1 MALLDEVR
9 PRRVLFTTFTFSPGW
24 FDAFCF
30 PVLRLSGCE
39 SVEVLIDSRQACRST
54 DESGSLYAG
63 NAYRIVPV
71 FMKSGGFFHPKLAYM
86 EREDGG
92 DVLVVGSGNL
102 TFAGQ
107 AQNLE
112 VVDAVNSLEH
122 PLVFQQFADF
132 VDAFAA
138 REGLTGETRELLGGY
153 ARRARVAASAGSPE
167 ARANQSVWLV
177 HTLTEPVADQFSTR
191 CADLGAVHQLTV
203 LAPYHDCDASAVA
216 QLAGDSGAQ
225 ILRVGLSLP
234 GRIAPFDKDH
244 NELPEDTTYVVADTF
259 RPGRFAHAKVF
270 EAVSPAGCTLMTG
283 SVNATS
289 QSLYSTDNV
298 EVALIRRVATT
309 PFQWNKATPEDF
321 VPNEYD
327 VSELAIHLPALDA
340 IWRPDGVIT
349 GVVAPMPPVS
359 QCSLEVWNGVT
370 CEHEATVT
378 VADDGDFATG
388 SLQSS
393 DAPGS
398 RLLKLK
404 AGSFVA
410 RGWLNV
416 ETELRMSP
424 RDRQLVRAAA
434 RVSAGMA
441 TGQDLWAIYDVLRE
455 AMRTPSMGGS
465 TPRHSTV
472 AENVEPVVQKA
483 STTTYVGWS
492 DIDFT
497 QMGASNPLEMQC
509 LTAAF
514 KHLNGDLA
522 RSGGPSAGHKSAE
535 LVLLRNAGDEFGDE
549 ATAPGTNTT
558 EGADT
563 LEDAQAAMLDV
574 LPDSLARDATHPLLT
589 GAVTL
594 AASEALKRAFA
605 RRRGFATSGNSFFAG
620 SDLAYGLDSW
630 LTRFSAFDYGDGN
643 RQRLISAFCT
653 LACCAVYYAK
663 PATSQIVCGTVKEA
677 VRALAGYVPD
687 EAAWTQRVQLTLPT
701 MPFVRVPVED
711 RVGVAQTAALIAKAL
726 TTREQLEQLIVAIF
740 TDKERPDLPVDT
752 YGSVIQRLEAY
763 RKKPPIGKN
772 KRVFGVVK
780 SANAPFGCP
789 GCFVN
794 IKDTAELGA
803 LRSTQALVHN
813 CQRVI
818 FLGLDVSALRAALP
832 SNIEFGVVLPEKRS

>member
-1 MALLDEVR
+1 
-9 PRRVLFTTFTFSPGW
+9 
-24 FDAFCF
+24 
-30 PVLRLSGCE
+30 
-39 SVEVLIDSRQACRST
+39 
-54 DESGSLYAG
+54 
-63 NAYRIVPV
+63 
-71 FMKSGGFFHPKLAYM
+71 
-86 EREDGG
+86 
-92 DVLVVGSGNL
+92 
-102 TFAGQ
+102 
-107 AQNLE
+107 
-112 VVDAVNSLEH
+112 
-122 PLVFQQFADF
+122 
-132 VDAFAA
+132 
-138 REGLTGETRELLGGY
+138 
-153 ARRARVAASAGSPE
+153 
-167 ARANQSVWLV
+167 
-177 HTLTEPVADQFSTR
+177 
-191 CADLGAVHQLTV
+191 
-203 LAPYHDCDASAVA
+203 
-216 QLAGDSGAQ
+216 
-225 ILRVGLSLP
+225 
-234 GRIAPFDKDH
+234 
-244 NELPEDTTYVVADTF
+244 
-259 RPGRFAHAKVF
+259 
-270 EAVSPAGCTLMTG
+270 
-283 SVNATS
+283 
-289 QSLYSTDNV
+289 DNV

-340 IWRPDGVIT
+340 IWRPDGVIS
-349 GVVAPMPPVS
+349 GVVTPMPPAS
-359 QCSLEVWNGVT
+359 QCSLEVWNGVA

-378 VADDGDFATG
+378 VAADGDFATG

-393 DAPGS
+393 DAPGG

-410 RGWLNV
+410 KGWLNV

-472 AENVEPVVQKA
+472 AKNVEPVVQKA

-522 RSGGPSAGHKSAE
+522 RGGGPSAGHKSAE
-535 LVLLRNAGDEFGDE
+535 LVLLRNAGDEFGDD

-605 RRRGFATSGNSFFAG
+605 RRRGLATSGNSFFAG

-677 VRALAGYVPD
+677 VRVLVGYVPD

-701 MPFVRVPVED
+701 LPFVRVPVED

-740 TDKERPDLPVDT
+740 TDKARPDLPVDT
-752 YGSVIQRLEAY
+752 YGPVIQRLEAY